1 MNNLQNYESK
11 NKEVAK
17 RAEEAV
23 KTEPEL
29 LQSSI
34 NFSWSNWGFGQ
45 ESLFDSAKRLSEA
58 GIDYIELHGN
68 RYGDSLGYSVTEVR
82 KVLDDFGL
90 EVSGI
95 CGMFTPKNELASNEG
110 WVRQEAIDYLKRNI
124 ELGHELG
131 AEYFLIVPAAVGR
144 SKPIDEYEVE
154 RSIETLAIVAD
165 ELDAAGIKG
174 AIEPIRSAETSIVN
188 TFDEA
193 ADYIERLGHPA
204 VQWINGDVYHMAQEE
219 SHIGKTILEYGDRL
233 INLHLA
239 DTNRRALGK
248 GMLDLD
254 TLIKALYAIG
264 YSQEGK
270 YATAEPLGP
279 GGNPYPAMHGNP
291 NASRLDALVNE
302 TFDYFRE
309 RETEVKKELG

>member
-1 MNNLQNYESK
+1 MNNSQNFESK
-11 NKEVAK
+11 NREIAEK
-17 RAEEAV
+17 AEETIKA
-23 KTEPEL
+23 EPKL
-29 LQSSI
+29 LKSSI

-45 ESLFDSAKRLSEA
+45 ESLHDSVKRLDEA

-68 RYGDSLGYSVTEVR
+68 RYGDSLGYDVPEVR
-82 KVLDDFGL
+82 KALNDFGL

-95 CGMFTPKNELASNEG
+95 CGMFSPKNELASNEG

-144 SKPIDEYEVE
+144 SEPIDEYEVD
-154 RSIETLAIVAD
+154 RSIETLARVAD
-165 ELDAAGIKG
+165 ELEAADIKG
-174 AIEPIRSAETSIVN
+174 AIEPIRSAETSIVH
-188 TFDEA
+188 TFEEA
-193 ADYIERLGHPA
+193 VKYIERLDHPA
-204 VQWINGDVYHMAQEE
+204 VQWINGDVYHMSQEE

-233 INLHLA
+233 VNLHLA

-254 TLIKALYAIG
+254 TLIKSLYAIG
-264 YSQEGK
+264 YSQGEK

-279 GGNPYPAMHGNP
+279 GGNPYPAMHGKP
-291 NASRLDALVNE
+291 GADRLDALVND
-302 TFDYFRE
+302 TYDYFRE
-309 RETEVKKELG
+309 RESTVKKKL